1 MQKDASRRSAGE
13 RARAVASDGGR
24 GSVCRSGEPRP
35 EQRQVLTK
43 DQMQMVQA
51 RLTAAG
57 VDPGPAN
64 GVTNPRT
71 EAAIRH

>member
-1 MQKDASRRSAGE
+1 MSVPGRWPLMMDAG
-13 RARAVASDGGR
+13 ASG
-24 GSVCRSGEPRP
+24 RSGEPRP

-57 VDPGPAN
+57 VDPGPAD